1 MKTNVIMWLVC
12 FVVLVPMSCQK
23 NTDDDS
29 DDDMEENEPEIM
41 FDDKVL
47 IGSWSG
53 TLQQIGYPDISMGLT
68 LSKLEQ
74 DKKAGEVNI
83 PGICASELFYSGK
96 NGKNFN
102 FKEDVLPGS
111 QPDCIGGTSY
121 LNIKSKD
128 TINYHWTGDDFAS
141 NTAYALLVR
150 K

>member
-12 FVVLVPMSCQK
+12 FVAFIPMSCQK
-23 NTDDDS
+23 NTENDS
-29 DDDMEENEPEIM
+29 DDNMEENETEIM

-53 TLQQIGYPDISMGLT
+53 TLQQIGYPDISMSLT

-74 DKKAGEVNI
+74 DKKSGEVNI
-83 PGICASELFYSGK
+83 PGICAFELIYTGK

-111 QPDCIGGTSY
+111 QPDCIGGTAY

-128 TINYHWTGDDFAS
+128 TINYHWTGEDNAS
-141 NTAYALLVR
+141 NTANALLVR